1 MEENRPIF
9 FSLYLLAFLLFCSG
23 LTRFFFSYLIVF
35 KHIWGIGINV
45 PVLEECL
52 CGPELKLQ
60 LVVLVAEVLVL
71 GGEVQDLGKKY
82 LTMNAA
88 FLSDNKFLL
97 YTSVNT

>member
-1 MEENRPIF
+1 MGFLKMIKCNLKQKLCNGRESSNIF
-9 FSLYLLAFLLFCSG
+9 FALPSCLPSLLL
-23 LTRFFFSYLIVF
+23 RPDEVFFSYLIVF

-71 GGEVQDLGKKY
+71 GGEVQDLEKRKK
-82 LTMNAA
+82 
-88 FLSDNKFLL
+88 
-97 YTSVNT
+97 